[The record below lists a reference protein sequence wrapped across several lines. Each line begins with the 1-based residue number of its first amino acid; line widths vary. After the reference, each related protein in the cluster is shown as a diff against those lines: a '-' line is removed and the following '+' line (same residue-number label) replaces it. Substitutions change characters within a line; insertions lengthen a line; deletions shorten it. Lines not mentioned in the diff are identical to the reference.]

1 MTTAIG
7 LLAGLLTTGA
17 WLPQIHRSWRMRSCE
32 GLSWGYLTA
41 MVVGF
46 ATWLVYGVLADATA
60 VVVTN
65 TLSLGLAAALVGL
78 KLHTHV
84 SPPVGYDAAEV
95 VPAGGR

>member
-17 WLPQIHRSWRMRSCE
+17 WVPQIYRSWRIRSCE
-32 GLSWGYLTA
+32 GLSWAYLTA

-84 SPPVGYDAAEV
+84 SPPVRHDTAHV
-95 VPAGGR
+95 VSAGGR